1 MKKKLRRSVQT
12 IKPIQKDKS
21 DHRPPSETAEKPKIK
36 ASATDPIFHRKD
48 ASEMSA
54 QRKTINSSNISKA
67 LKKTV
72 PAASHKANEDI
83 NNEEE
88 DPEDE
93 NEDDDDEDVEEEK
106 PEVAKK
112 KHEKVQST
120 LSSQGKDPYPD
131 WNPGEPVPYAALCTS
146 FSPVEMTTKR
156 LIISACTHASLLDGF
171 KSRKNTLE

>member
-106 PEVAKK
+106 PEVVKK
-112 KHEKVQST
+112 KREKVQLT

-146 FSPVEMTTKR
+146 FFLVDTASNSNTIDSVWN
-156 LIISACTHASLLDGF
+156 SAIYRFWLFVLPT
-171 KSRKNTLE
+171 